1 MDETKKVSQ
10 EEFQKN
16 AEQQQVETP
25 AGTEVNIPME
35 PPTQGPQPKLPKI
48 NSKMLRNVTITVTQ
62 PDKEPVVFES
72 LRNLIELKNT
82 LLANE
87 ATKTAGADE
96 KINIK
101 IVFNF
106 ENSDEHPVL
115 VEGPFKTV
123 MEFIDSNTLTT
134 QTGMRMLQHLC
145 VRLIET
151 SPLKCGV
158 VTFLWTG
165 NQVGGVGLLNEALE
179 VDSGSINAFISAAE
193 GQIDMYKEQMKKNG
207 IELIN
212 DKNRIIIPGK

>member
-1 MDETKKVSQ
+1 MDETKVSK

-16 AEQQQVETP
+16 AAEQQVATP
-25 AGTEVNIPME
+25 AGAEVNIPME
-35 PPTQGPQPKLPKI
+35 PPTRGPNPKPPKI

-72 LRNLIELKNT
+72 LRNLIELKAS
-82 LLANE
+82 LLSNE
-87 ATKTAGADE
+87 ATKTSGADE

-115 VEGPFKTV
+115 VEGSFKTV

-158 VTFLWTG
+158 VTFLWDG

-179 VDSGSINAFISAAE
+179 VDAGSINAFISAAN
-193 GQIDMYKEQMKKNG
+193 GQLEMYREQMRKNG
-207 IELIN
+207 IELAG
-212 DKNRIIIPGK
+212 DSKIIIPGNR